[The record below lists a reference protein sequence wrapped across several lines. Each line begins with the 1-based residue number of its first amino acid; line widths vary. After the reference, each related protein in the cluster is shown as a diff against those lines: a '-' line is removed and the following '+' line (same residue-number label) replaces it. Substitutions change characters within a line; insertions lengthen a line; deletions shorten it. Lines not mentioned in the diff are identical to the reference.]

1 MSAATKY
8 FKAAVESAQ
17 QTAAELSAAEQ
28 ETLERQAEALPLR
41 RDMATLLLYVRDNT
55 VIGTQSTGNL
65 PLKAVREITA
75 RFVDPPKL
83 EEQIGTYTFRVR
95 SEADLWPLYY
105 LHVLAD
111 VGGLAKG
118 AAARRWRVTRLSEK
132 YLALDP
138 WPQVVY
144 LLAMWWDRVDWVVAY
159 PVEGLKHGLPAHFTA
174 TAWQLLDN
182 LPVDQPVGYE
192 TFADQL
198 MAATGLRWP
207 VPDADIARMVLHGM
221 IHRMI
226 LNVLNDFG
234 AVALDFEEKS
244 LGTGTIKELIKFR
257 LTPFGKQLL
266 NALVL

>member
-1 MSAATKY
+1 MSAATEY

-41 RDMATLLLYVRDNT
+41 RDMVTLLLYVRDNT

-95 SEADLWPLYY
+95 SEAELWPLYY
-105 LHVLAD
+105 LHVLTD

-144 LLAMWWDRVDWVVAY
+144 LLATWWDRVNWVVAY
-159 PVEGLKHGLPAHFTA
+159 PVEGLKHGLPPYFTA
-174 TAWQLLDN
+174 TVWQLLDD
-182 LPVDQPVGYE
+182 LPVDQSIEFE

-198 MAATGLRWP
+198 VAATGLRWA
-207 VPDADIARMVLHGM
+207 VPDADIARMVPHGM
-221 IHRMI
+221 IRRMI
-226 LNVLNDFG
+226 LSILNDFG
-234 AVALDFEEKS
+234 AVMLDIEEKP
-244 LGTGTIKELIKFR
+244 LGSRTLKELSAFR

>member
-1 MSAATKY
+1 LSAITEY

-28 ETLERQAEALPLR
+28 ETLERQAAALPLR
-41 RDMATLLLYVRDNT
+41 RDMVTLLSYVRDNT

-83 EEQIGTYTFRVR
+83 EEQVGTYTFRVR

-105 LHVLAD
+105 LHILAD

-118 AAARRWRVTRLSEK
+118 AA
-132 YLALDP
+132 
-138 WPQVVY
+138 
-144 LLAMWWDRVDWVVAY
+144 
-159 PVEGLKHGLPAHFTA
+159 
-174 TAWQLLDN
+174 QL
-182 LPVDQPVGYE
+182 V
-192 TFADQL
+192 
-198 MAATGLRWP
+198 AATGLRWP

-221 IHRMI
+221 IRRMI
-226 LNVLNDFG
+226 FSILNDFG
-234 AVALDFEEKS
+234 AVTLDFEEKPM
-244 LGTGTIKELIKFR
+244 GTGTIKELIKFR